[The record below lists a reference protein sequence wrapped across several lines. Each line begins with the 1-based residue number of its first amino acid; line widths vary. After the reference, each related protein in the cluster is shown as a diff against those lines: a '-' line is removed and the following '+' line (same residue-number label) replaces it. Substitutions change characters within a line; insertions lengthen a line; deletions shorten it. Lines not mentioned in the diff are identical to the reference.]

1 MKDGIKRGGRK
12 EGRKE
17 GTETEGRRVVGKGR
31 KGKRENIFILLS
43 LVRRAE
49 KQRKGKPSK
58 CSRGG
63 GGGIRGKMGGWRK
76 DEILCMLKKE
86 KLN

>member
-12 EGRKE
+12 GV
-17 GTETEGRRVVGKGR
+17 ETEGRRVVGKGKR
-31 KGKRENIFILLS
+31 EKGKYISSPFSRKKGRETEERETF
-43 LVRRAE
+43 
-49 KQRKGKPSK
+49 K
-58 CSRGG
+58 CSRGGGG

-76 DEILCMLKKE
+76 DEIVCMLKKE